1 MFGWGSFLGVVATTL
16 IFIPGYEVNFCWEC
30 WSDAEKKCPYCK
42 TTQRLADVV
51 QPCSDSDL
59 SDSESDNE
67 TVEYT
72 SLVYKIKS
80 ERGDDNDDDDDGE
93 QGGMVN
99 MAHSS
104 STYRKLMES
113 FADSSSSSGDEEH
126 DFNLLFKSMI
136 SSNASIFT
144 AKTSLSNP
152 DSMKKSNEQL
162 IEAETSRHSLP
173 NTESRISVSHSKSVE
188 GFKISTP
195 KSDLT
200 ENIRN
205 SESSVS
211 EGTNSLT
218 TPKPSSTT
226 RDSQS
231 HVPSDLA
238 SLPTIS
244 QSPSQSASLPTI
256 SEFDPPEN
264 FSWPKNSCDLIW
276 LDFPIKEPQVDASLS
291 IPESESDQRG
301 SLQIPRHSSSQ
312 LPGPSNLSQ
321 TETAGEAEIDES
333 LTDTETEDF
342 YPLAN
347 GAALNRA
354 ALKRKRK

>member
-1 MFGWGSFLGVVATTL
+1 M
-16 IFIPGYEVNFCWEC
+16 NFCWEC

-42 TTQRLADVV
+42 TTQRLADVA
-51 QPCSDSDL
+51 QPSSDSDL
-59 SDSESDNE
+59 SDSESENE
-67 TVEYT
+67 SIEYT

-80 ERGDDNDDDDDGE
+80 DKGDDDDDDGE

-173 NTESRISVSHSKSVE
+173 NTEDSRIPVSPSKLKSVE

-195 KSDLT
+195 KPDPI

-211 EGTNSLT
+211 EGTNSMTIPT
-218 TPKPSSTT
+218 TSSTT

-231 HVPSDLA
+231 HLPVPSDLA

-244 QSPSQSASLPTI
+244 GFKPS
-256 SEFDPPEN
+256 EN

-276 LDFPIKEPQVDASLS
+276 LDLPIKEPQVDSSISL
-291 IPESESDQRG
+291 PESESNQRG
-301 SLQIPRHSSSQ
+301 IPQIPRHSSSQ
-312 LPGPSNLSQ
+312 MPGPSNLSQ
-321 TETAGEAEIDES
+321 TETAGEAEIEES
-333 LTDTETEDF
+333 LTNTDSF

-347 GAALNRA
+347 GAALDRA